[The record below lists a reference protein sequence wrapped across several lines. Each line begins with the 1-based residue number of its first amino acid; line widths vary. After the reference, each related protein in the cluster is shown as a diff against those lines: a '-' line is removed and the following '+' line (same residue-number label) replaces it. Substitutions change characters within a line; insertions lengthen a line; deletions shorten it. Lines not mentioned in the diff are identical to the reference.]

1 MATVPVMVMKKA
13 VVSALVT
20 INGDPTLLMQRS
32 VPTKQMFLLSMI
44 ILHLITAITVLRCM
58 IQLLVVV
65 VLQIEFPI
73 PAVLG
78 SAILRLTAPVMRT
91 LSKAMLESVVLVTAM
106 RCGEVISV
114 ICVLLGSIR
123 PHVAHAT
130 ILLLISRFL
139 GVMLSAIH
147 LLFSARCCPTG

>member
-32 VPTKQMFLLSMI
+32 VRTKQLFLLSMI
-44 ILHLITAITVLRCM
+44 ILHLITVITVLRCM

-73 PAVLG
+73 PAVFE
-78 SAILRLTAPVMRT
+78 SAILRLIVLVMRT
-91 LSKAMLESVVLVTAM
+91 SLKATLESVVLVTAM

-123 PHVAHAT
+123 RLAARAT

-139 GVMLSAIH
+139 DVMLSVIH
-147 LLFSARCCPTG
+147 PLFSARCCPIG